1 VVHDATVNIKAKR
14 KYTATGDY
22 DYVDE
27 TKRPSRSHACRMGDT
42 APIQTYARG
51 RIPQDQGFQLSP
63 AFDYF
68 GDVLIKASV
77 KELTFS
83 GNTRILHDCPG
94 LTRKELDGFHRPGRP
109 QGRVHSGER
118 YAHGC

>member
-1 VVHDATVNIKAKR
+1 MPEV
-14 KYTATGDY
+14 G
-22 DYVDE
+22 VD
-27 TKRPSRSHACRMGDT
+27 TSY
-42 APIQTYARG
+42 QTYARG

-94 LTRKELDGFHRPGRP
+94 LNRNWMAFTGHRP
-109 QGRVHSGER
+109 QGGLHSSER
-118 YAHGC
+118 LAHGC